1 MLELKNIIIVGGN
14 AAGPAAAAK
23 AKRVLPESNVIM
35 FEAGNFISTGTC
47 ELPYVLSGDIKNYRD
62 IVFYN
67 PESFEKEKGVKV
79 LTNHRVEKI
88 NRRQKT
94 ITVRNLLLNNVFEQN
109 YDKLILATGSRAKL
123 NPSLFPLP
131 KNVFSLKSV
140 HDLISIQDYI
150 HSNRVRNILLIGAGY
165 IGLEIADAFKKCGL
179 NVLISEKE
187 NLPMSGVDDEIRNLI
202 AGQLKDNEVPF
213 IGNSGE
219 LKFISENGKVI
230 SVNILGRIIDID
242 MIINS
247 IGFEPNNDLA
257 VAANLEIGKFGG
269 LKVDNKLRT
278 SDQNIFAAGDNIE
291 VINRITNKKE
301 FIPIAT
307 LAQKYGH
314 IAGENAAGGNSFVSP
329 VVINIAVKIFD
340 KCLVVVGISSEEAVK
355 NRFSYSSVS
364 AIEKNLV
371 KVMPASESTF
381 GKIIFEKNSY
391 NILGAQ
397 FFGGKEVI
405 GYGDLIASFVQN
417 KIKAVELENINYNY
431 TPPLSPFINLLS
443 VLGRKIKREK

>member
-150 HSNRVRNILLIGAGY
+150 RSNRVRNILLIGAGY

>member
-62 IVFYN
+62 IVFYS

-79 LTNHRVEKI
+79 FTNHRVEKI
-88 NRRQKT
+88 NRKQKT

-123 NPSLFPLP
+123 NSSLFPLP
-131 KNVFSLKSV
+131 KNVFSIKSV
-140 HDLISIQDYI
+140 RDLISIQDYMS
-150 HSNRVRNILLIGAGY
+150 SNQVWNVLIIGAGY
-165 IGLEIADAFKKCGL
+165 IGLETADAFKKRGL
-179 NVLISEKE
+179 DVSISEKE
-187 NLPMSGVDDEIRNLI
+187 NLPMPGIDDEIRNLI
-202 AGQLKDNEVPF
+202 AGQLKDNGVQF
-213 IGNSGE
+213 FGNSGE
-219 LKFISENGKVI
+219 LKFIFENGKVI
-230 SVNILGRIIDID
+230 SVNILGRIIDFD

-257 VAANLEIGKFGG
+257 VAANLEIGKYGG

-291 VINRITNKKE
+291 VINRITNRNE
-301 FIPIAT
+301 FIPLAT
-307 LAQKYGH
+307 YAHKYGH

-329 VVINIAVKIFD
+329 VIKNIAVKIFD
-340 KCLVVVGISSEEAVK
+340 NCLVVVGISSEEATK
-355 NRFSYSSVS
+355 NNFKYLSVS

-381 GKIIFEKNSY
+381 GKIFFEKNSY

-405 GYGDLIASFVQN
+405 GYGDLIASFIQN

-431 TPPLSPFINLLS
+431 TPPLSPFVNLLS
-443 VLGRKIKREK
+443 VLGRKIKKEK